1 MKIVRM
7 GKPVTAIFSNIEGLL
22 KNSLHEKH
30 FFLKIEPFEGKLF
43 F

>member
-30 FFLKIEPFEGKLF
+30 FFYIDSIF